1 MGLMPDYYFE
11 KFYMADADFLLS
23 IGVRGI
29 ILDVDNTLEPYEH
42 PLPGK
47 DVREWLSDL
56 ARHGISAAIVSN
68 NNNSRINTFNAELG
82 LSAYSRAAKP
92 FAKNVRRA
100 MRALGTGK
108 ADTILMGDQ
117 IFTDVWAARNAGIRA
132 ILVPPINDKRD
143 LLTKFKRLLEKPIL
157 KRYRRKHEK

>member
-1 MGLMPDYYFE
+1 MGLVPDYYFE

-82 LSAYSRAAKP
+82 LLAYSRAAKP

-143 LLTKFKRLLEKPIL
+143 LFTRFKRLLERGIIKKYE
-157 KRYRRKHEK
+157 KR